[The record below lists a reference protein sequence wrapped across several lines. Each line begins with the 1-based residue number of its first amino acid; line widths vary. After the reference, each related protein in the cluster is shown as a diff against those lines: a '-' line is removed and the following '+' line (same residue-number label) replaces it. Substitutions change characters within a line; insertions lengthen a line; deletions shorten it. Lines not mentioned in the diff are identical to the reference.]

1 MRTSFSRCLLMS
13 LVFVVRCWSAAAQ
26 IPSEPTPTI
35 SSQLGAPEIPQVG
48 LVPVARLEGL
58 EFVNGSGSQIVLERD
73 GKRYLIDTKSQT
85 IREFIPTSVASAQTP
100 VPPGQTTAAPP
111 AAPVAK
117 PEEKKEPETY
127 YTEDI
132 VLWNL
137 PTAMHLP
144 KKALMI
150 DFTHRFAFNEAFE
163 PGAISNLFGMDGMSL
178 SALGFTYGI
187 TDRFFAGIYRTP
199 TPFGRIIQLSA
210 GAQLLREDLGHPFSS
225 TFRVGVEG
233 TDHFRSKY
241 ITSLEIAVARS
252 IKNRA
257 QIYFSPTVSF
267 NNRPLQVIAN
277 DVFIPTRVD
286 GDTTVAV
293 GGGISVDIRPTVAI
307 LGEAIYRVSERL
319 GEHRPSFM
327 LGIQKKI
334 YRHSFTLGV
343 TNSPGTTLSTR
354 SATRGSYAGGT
365 FDDTFGGLTIG
376 FNISRRLF

>member
-13 LVFVVRCWSAAAQ
+13 VVFVIRCWSAAAQ
-26 IPSEPTPTI
+26 IPGEPTPTI
-35 SSQLGAPEIPQVG
+35 SSQLGAPEIPQAG

-85 IREFIPTSVASAQTP
+85 IREVVPTTVASAQTP

-111 AAPVAK
+111 AAPAAK

-132 VLWNL
+132 VLFSL
-137 PTAMHLP
+137 PTAHHLP

-150 DFTHRFAFNEAFE
+150 DFTHRFSFSEAFA
-163 PGAISNLFGMDGMSL
+163 PGAISNFLGTDGFSL

-187 TDRFFAGIYRTP
+187 TDRWFAGIYRTP
-199 TPFGRIIQLSA
+199 TNIGRIIQLST
-210 GAQLLREDLGHPFSS
+210 GLQLSREDLGHPFSS
-225 TFRVGVEG
+225 TIRVGVEG
-233 TDHFRSKY
+233 TDHFRNKY
-241 ITSLEIAVARS
+241 IPSLELAFARS

-257 QIYFSPTVSF
+257 QVYFTPTVSF
-267 NNRPLQVIAN
+267 NNRPLRIVAN
-277 DVFIPTRVD
+277 DVFNPD
-286 GDTTVAV
+286 SYPGKTTTAL
-293 GGGISVDIRPTVAI
+293 GAGLSVDIRPTVAI
-307 LGEAIYRVSERL
+307 IGEAIYRVDGRL
-319 GEHRPSFM
+319 EEIRPSFM

-334 YRHSFTLGV
+334 FRHSFTLGV
-343 TNSPGTTLSTR
+343 TNSPGTTMSTR
-354 SATRGSYAGGT
+354 SATRRAYG